1 MCGRFNVLTSAQG
14 FVDLLEIM
22 VNIDSKLGEFP
33 RYNVAPTQPIP
44 AVRQSSSE
52 SDAEMVMLRWGLIPH
67 WAKDMSIGN
76 RMINARSE
84 TVATKP
90 AFKQSFQRRR
100 CLIAANGWYEWRKI
114 DDRKQPYFI
123 HRKDGAPLF
132 FAGLWAR
139 WQGTDKQGQATTV
152 ESCTILTAEA
162 SSTLEEIHP
171 RMPLVLD
178 RGLYEQWID
187 GSIAEIERL
196 KQIIEC
202 RARDIY
208 DAYPIS
214 TYVNKPAHDS
224 PACLEAIG
232 DPL

>member
-22 VNIDSKLGEFP
+22 VNIDRKLDESP
-33 RYNVAPTQPIP
+33 RYNVAPTQQVL
-44 AVRQSSSE
+44 AARRHSNA
-52 SDAEMVMLRWGLIPH
+52 SDAEMVRLRWGLIPQ
-67 WAKDMSIGN
+67 WAKDMTIGS

-84 TVATKP
+84 TVAIKP
-90 AFKQSFQRRR
+90 AFKKSFQHRR

-123 HRKDGAPLF
+123 HRKDAAPFF

-139 WQGTDKQGQATTV
+139 WQGPDNQGQATAL
-152 ESCTILTAEA
+152 ESCTILTTEA
-162 SSTLEEIHP
+162 SSTLEKIHP

-187 GSIAEIERL
+187 SSIVEIETL
-196 KQIIEC
+196 NQIMERC
-202 RARDIY
+202 ARDVF

-214 TYVNKPAHDS
+214 TYVNKPTHDS